1 MSKPSVSCGVLQGSV
16 LFLNGFPEILTNC
29 DVIQFADDTAIF
41 ASAKDVDCREFKL
54 SEETFVENKLGINS
68 KAGKTESM
76 PLDTSKKLSAVSKQL
91 NLFYHHTE
99 IFIEESSECL
109 GAIINPSLNLEL
121 QFHKV
126 NRCPRN

>member
-68 KAGKTESM
+68 KAGKTEI
-76 PLDTSKKLSAVSKQL
+76 
-91 NLFYHHTE
+91 FYLT
-99 IFIEESSECL
+99 
-109 GAIINPSLNLEL
+109 
-121 QFHKV
+121 V
-126 NRCPRN
+126 